1 MQNSVQ
7 LTLEKCGFELS
18 VATYSWIF
26 FFFSFS
32 INTCTGFDLQ
42 FGIHGWRGPT
52 ALLCAVLYKVL

>member
-42 FGIHGWRGPT
+42 FGIRGWRGPT